1 MSSEGQLGSTRSSE
15 AVGLASVLDNK
26 FAKLRKSA
34 TLSNQWPLLRLEQLP
49 PQILDAAVRRLAVIG
64 QPQP

>member
-1 MSSEGQLGSTRSSE
+1 VSSEGQLGSTRSSE

-26 FAKLRKSA
+26 FAKLLKSA
-34 TLSNQWPLLRLEQLP
+34 TLSNRWPLLRLEQLL